1 MRLPLV
7 VFSLLLL
14 LVSLI
19 GTLAKGGGD
28 RAGGNA
34 VESLWERVFKDAVPA
49 YLLLASLALTMI
61 AFGKPTLLA
70 QWGAW
75 GVIVL
80 QVGHGLARWR
90 EAARVRWALNLLI
103 LADLMVM
110 WAYQLPYFDPLP
122 N

>member
-14 LVSLI
+14 LVRLI
-19 GTLAKGGGD
+19 GTLSQGGKGRRGANAPKSPWN
-28 RAGGNA
+28 RA
-34 VESLWERVFKDAVPA
+34 FKDAVPA

-75 GVIVL
+75 AVIVL
-80 QVGHGLARWR
+80 QVVQGLARWR
-90 EAARVRWALNLLI
+90 KAELVSWVVSLLI
-103 LADLMVM
+103 WAALIVM